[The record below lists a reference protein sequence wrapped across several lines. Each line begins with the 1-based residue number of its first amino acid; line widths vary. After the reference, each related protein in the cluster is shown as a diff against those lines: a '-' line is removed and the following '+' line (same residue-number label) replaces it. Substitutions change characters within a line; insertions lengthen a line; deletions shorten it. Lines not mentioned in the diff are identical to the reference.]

1 MGIFKKTRQLIKI
14 SRGRT
19 WKFFGGVNPPEL
31 KYASEDAI
39 EELKLP
45 SLITLPTDRHVG
57 NGGSILVKA
66 GDYVKRGQPLTVPGP
81 QRLVP
86 LHASTSGTVLSVS
99 PQILPHPSGFTGN
112 CITIRPDGLDET
124 VAPNP
129 LASWQDVTPQTI
141 LDHIREMGIEG
152 LGGALFQTAAKLGS
166 ALSSEHKGCNVFI
179 VNGCECEPGLSCD
192 DRLMRENA
200 EEIAQGISIIQSIL
214 HPKITIIAI
223 EENKPQAIKAMTEAT
238 RGLALVRSLK
248 VRYPQGSARSLIKA
262 VTGIEIPYSEHTS
275 QAGIVVDNVATVH
288 AIKRAVIDGLPLTE
302 RVITMLGASL
312 GRHGNVRARLG
323 TSVRFLLSNFKLTP
337 EFHQRIIMGG
347 PMMGFALP
355 SIDVPITKATAC
367 ILAPSNDEIPYSEPQ
382 EHCIRCGRCAR
393 VCPSKLVPYQMYAYS
408 RAGDH
413 AHAAKCG
420 IADCV
425 LCGCCSFT
433 CPSRINLTVQFRREQ
448 ALQNIISETEK
459 RNNRARDAAIEHE
472 KREAE
477 RKKRLAEKKAAAL
490 ARLKQN
496 SQTENANKGLPS
508 TENAA
513 LSEKKAL
520 ALKAAKERALKRKAE
535 LQALE
540 PQKNHALL
548 SENNTEIKAGDRN
561 FSANKKNVL
570 QTVNLPQAL
579 RRDGAKIKIQHF
591 NTWNAPEHQE
601 KILKIVGTPTTD
613 QTPQQELAPAV
624 KHLSMPHD
632 LKESDQANKIAD
644 VPQKLRKKTSGN

>member
-45 SLITLPTDRHVG
+45 ALITLPTDRYVG

-66 GDYVKRGQPLTVPGP
+66 GDYVKRGQPLTVPGVD
-81 QRLVP
+81 RLVP

-99 PQILPHPSGFTGN
+99 PQILPHPSGFTST
-112 CITIRPDGLDET
+112 CITIRPDGLDEA

-129 LASWQDVTPQTI
+129 LESWQNLPPQTI
-141 LDHIREMGIEG
+141 LNHIRAMGIEG
-152 LGGALFQTAAKLGS
+152 LGGALFQTAAKLSS
-166 ALSSEHKGCNVFI
+166 ALSSEFKGCNVFI

-192 DRLMRENA
+192 DRLMRESA
-200 EEIAQGISIIQSIL
+200 EEIALGISIVQSIL

-223 EENKPQAIKAMTEAT
+223 EENKPQAIKAMSEAT

-275 QAGIVVDNVATVH
+275 EAGVVVDNVATVH
-288 AIKRAVIDGLPLTE
+288 AIKRAVVDGLPLTE
-302 RVITMLGASL
+302 RVITMLGSSL
-312 GRHGNVRARLG
+312 GRHGNVRVRLG

-347 PMMGFALP
+347 PMMGFTLP
-355 SIDVPITKATAC
+355 SIDVPVTKATAC
-367 ILAPSNDEIPYSEPQ
+367 ILAPSNDEIPYNEPQ

-425 LCGCCSFT
+425 LCGCCSFI

-448 ALQNIISETEK
+448 ALQDIICATEK
-459 RNNRARDAAIEHE
+459 RNDRARNAAIEHE

-490 ARLKQN
+490 ARLKQ
-496 SQTENANKGLPS
+496 SAQTDNANKAQTDDLDL
-508 TENAA
+508 AK
-513 LSEKKAL
+513 KKAL
-520 ALKAAKERALKRKAE
+520 ALKIAKERALKRKE
-535 LQALE
+535 QLQALNARE
-540 PQKNHALL
+540 NQMSGAEKNTDPTSATSIL
-548 SENNTEIKAGDRN
+548 
-561 FSANKKNVL
+561 ANKAPASPTADLPLVL
-570 QTVNLPQAL
+570 KKGGKTITVRHL
-579 RRDGAKIKIQHF
+579 DM
-591 NTWNAPEHQE
+591 WEAPEHQDR
-601 KILKIVGTPTTD
+601 ILKIVGDPTND
-613 QTPQQELAPAV
+613 QTPQLELAPAV
-624 KHLSMPHD
+624 KHLAMPNDHED
-632 LKESDQANKIAD
+632 NNQTNKITA
-644 VPQKLRKKTSGN
+644 VPQKLRKTISGN